1 MLAKYSHASYDS
13 SSEEEDY
20 ECRYIDKIK
29 SMKNIENKTSTKQ
42 AQEYVDDLEDEDFQ
56 LAPKLK
62 PKQQE

>member
-29 SMKNIENKTSTKQ
+29 SMKNIENKTSTK
-42 AQEYVDDLEDEDFQ
+42 
-56 LAPKLK
+56 
-62 PKQQE
+62 